1 MVINN
6 RPVIIPQKPVT
17 QTTPVNQKNNI
28 STGKAGFG
36 EILKDKIQEQSDV
49 KISKHAE
56 LRMNARNIKIS
67 ENQMERIKNGI
78 DKAQEKGVR
87 DSLMLIDNIALVVN
101 VKNRTVVTAANTQE
115 LKENV
120 FTNIDGAVIV

>member
-6 RPVIIPQKPVT
+6 RPVVMPQKQVT
-17 QTTPVNQKNNI
+17 QTTSTQQRNNI
-28 STGKAGFG
+28 TAGKTGFG
-36 EILKDKIQEQSDV
+36 EILQDKINQQSDV

-56 LRMNARNIKIS
+56 LRMNARNINIS
-67 ENQMERIKNGI
+67 EAQMERVKNGI
-78 DKAQEKGVR
+78 NKAQEKGVK
-87 DSLMLIDNIALVVN
+87 DSLMLVDNIALVVN

>member
-56 LRMNARNIKIS
+56 LRLNARNIKIS

>member
-6 RPVIIPQKPVT
+6 RPVIIPSK
-17 QTTPVNQKNNI
+17 PVNQTTSVQQKSNT
-28 STGKAGFG
+28 STGKIGFG
-36 EILKDKIQEQSDV
+36 EILKNKIEQNSDV
-49 KISKHAE
+49 KVSKHAE

-67 ENQMERIKNGI
+67 EAQMERIKSGV
-78 DKAQEKGVR
+78 DKAQEKGVK
-87 DSLMLIDNIALVVN
+87 DSLMLVDNIALVVN
-101 VKNRTVVTAANTQE
+101 VKNRTIVTAANTQE

>member
-6 RPVIIPQKPVT
+6 RPVIMPQKPVT
-17 QTTPVNQKNNI
+17 QTNPVQQKNNI
-28 STGKAGFG
+28 STGKTGFG
-36 EILKDKIQEQSDV
+36 DILQDKIKQQSDV

-56 LRMNARNIKIS
+56 LRMDARNIKIN
-67 ENQMERIKNGI
+67 ENQMKRIKQGI
-78 DKAQEKGVR
+78 DKAQEKGVK
-87 DSLMLIDNIALVVN
+87 DSLMLVDNIALVVN

>member
-6 RPVIIPQKPVT
+6 RPVIMPQKPVT
-17 QTTPVNQKNNI
+17 QTNPVQQKNNI
-28 STGKAGFG
+28 STGKTGFG
-36 EILKDKIQEQSDV
+36 DILQDKIKQQSDV

-56 LRMNARNIKIS
+56 LRMDARNIKIN
-67 ENQMERIKNGI
+67 ETQMERIKQGI
-78 DKAQEKGVR
+78 DKAQEKGVK
-87 DSLMLIDNIALVVN
+87 DSLMLVDNIALVVN